1 MLSQCTIRFGSMGR
15 PRASDEPRIATAVRL
30 PESVHRRLHAAATER
45 DVSANLIVI
54 RAVTEYLDRLPS
66 ADQVLTPRGAA
77 TGAGS

>member
-1 MLSQCTIRFGSMGR
+1 M
-15 PRASDEPRIATAVRL
+15 
-30 PESVHRRLHAAATER
+30 
-45 DVSANLIVI
+45 SANLIVI